1 MVRGPRTEEGDMKTL
16 YLVRHAKSSWGD
28 PTLPDHDRPLNERGL
43 RDVATMGKRL
53 AQRDVRPDAILS
65 STAVRALTTAQH
77 LAKALDVKRKDIVVL
92 DQLYAAPAS
101 ELLGVIQG
109 LDDKL
114 KRVMLVAHNPGLTE
128 LAHHFASEITH
139 MPTCAVAEFRFATT
153 HWSGLGEA
161 RPTHSALDRP

>member
-1 MVRGPRTEEGDMKTL
+1 MKTL
-16 YLVRHAKSSWGD
+16 FLVRHAKSSWGD

-43 RDVATMGKRL
+43 HDVATMGKRL

-65 STAVRALTTAQH
+65 STAVRALTTAEH
-77 LAKALDVKRKDIVVL
+77 IAKALDIKRKEIVV
-92 DQLYAAPAS
+92 DDRLYAAPAS

-128 LAHHFASEITH
+128 LAHHFSSEITH
-139 MPTCAVAEFRFATT
+139 MSTCAVAEFRFAAT

-161 RPTHSALDRP
+161 RPTHSALDHPKRA